1 MEMMFAGCHR
11 LNQNLNHFD
20 VSNVEN
26 MRFIFSCCFDFKHKL
41 NWDIKETCDTES
53 AFDEDV
59 LENSKEQKN
68 LITPKTKAELKT
80 LVNDNAVDLAQIDIS
95 LIDDLSSLFENSE
108 RKDFSGIESW
118 DVSHVKSIKA
128 MFQNAKNFNVNLNR
142 WDVGNVE
149 DFSYVFCGCWNL
161 DCYMSNWNTK
171 NSKAE
176 KMYHNCPN
184 VYINRI
190 SINYI
195 EKTKKYLPKDLAELS
210 FLVSDESIH
219 LGDIDTSLITD
230 MSWLFSSS
238 KRKDFSGIS
247 NWDTSK
253 VTNMSLMFR
262 NCRYFNEDISSWD
275 TSNVRNM
282 SSMFEYCFRF
292 NQPIGRWD
300 VSNVEN
306 MFQMFSWCISFNQ
319 PLICWN
325 VSNVEIMA
333 HMFDNCARFNQ
344 PLENWNVGNVRRMDA
359 MFINC
364 VNFNQPLNKWNASKV
379 QNMNDMFKCCIKFNQ
394 NLNSWYVPQSCVA
407 EGMFSWAGISAEDAF
422 KSPSEL

>member
-1 MEMMFAGCHR
+1 MKYKPLDKYELFKLVQDESIYLGDIDTSAITDMSFLFNTNFRKDFSGIDKWDVSCVTNMNEMFYCCFGFNENLQSWNVSSVENMDYMFSGCLEFDQPLSNWVVKNVKSVSGMFAHCIKFNQDLSSWYMPSLENANDMFFGCISLNKPSIRSTYNLQYAKAMFSHCISFNQNLDDLVVNNIKDFSFMFYDCFEFNQPLSTWDTMNALTMEMMFAGCHR

-195 EKTKKYLPKDLAELS
+195 EKTKK
-210 FLVSDESIH
+210 
-219 LGDIDTSLITD
+219 
-230 MSWLFSSS
+230 
-238 KRKDFSGIS
+238 
-247 NWDTSK
+247 
-253 VTNMSLMFR
+253 
-262 NCRYFNEDISSWD
+262 
-275 TSNVRNM
+275 
-282 SSMFEYCFRF
+282 
-292 NQPIGRWD
+292 
-300 VSNVEN
+300 
-306 MFQMFSWCISFNQ
+306 
-319 PLICWN
+319 
-325 VSNVEIMA
+325 
-333 HMFDNCARFNQ
+333 
-344 PLENWNVGNVRRMDA
+344 
-359 MFINC
+359 
-364 VNFNQPLNKWNASKV
+364 
-379 QNMNDMFKCCIKFNQ
+379 
-394 NLNSWYVPQSCVA
+394 
-407 EGMFSWAGISAEDAF
+407 
-422 KSPSEL
+422 